1 MRNRSL
7 EPSAP
12 LRSSEAQWQL
22 ENLVF
27 LRFPNFPQRT
37 SLLVSVW
44 CEMINS
50 FKWCR
55 DSEIWDCWSLLKL
68 ARNRFCHY
76 LLALFLLLLLFFNLI
91 LSSIN
96 IYAGDLKWPSDAAL
110 TWGELTLSRCYL
122 NFTPY
127 LLWPQ
132 DTLICWSEEQIFTNY
147 LIPGWCSTW

>member
-1 MRNRSL
+1 MQG
-7 EPSAP
+7 
-12 LRSSEAQWQL
+12 LRDLQ
-22 ENLVF
+22 
-27 LRFPNFPQRT
+27 
-37 SLLVSVW
+37 
-44 CEMINS
+44 
-50 FKWCR
+50 
-55 DSEIWDCWSLLKL
+55 DCWSLLKL

-127 LLWPQ
+127 LL
-132 DTLICWSEEQIFTNY
+132 
-147 LIPGWCSTW
+147 